1 MIITTNPTHRKS
13 IAREQIV
20 LSLNRK
26 SVPFMTFD
34 CQVPGLGDLGLPPD
48 AQVYVE
54 AYHQAVY
61 MRFDFGTVGAFSPPK
76 DRSLSEFYDGAPV
89 RFRIKV
95 VDVSQNV
102 GKILADADDVRPARP
117 DEDSNVESLVPIH
130 LVGGMGQVIWRVAW
144 DNNDPV
150 LELNQAE
157 TGIKEAIA
165 GNSLYSSLVMPAVF
179 REITSRVFF
188 DGLEGATAAKWKLL
202 VSRFQ
207 GDPVPDEDD
216 ELARLDWLDIA
227 TYNYAE
233 QFRFLDAWHQAR
245 TNFLDSKSTTK
256 EEAGT

>member
-1 MIITTNPTHRKS
+1 MTITTNPTHRKS
-13 IAREQIV
+13 IAREQVV

-26 SVPFMTFD
+26 SIPFMTFD
-34 CQVPGLGDLGLPPD
+34 CQMPGLTDLGLPPD

-61 MRFDFGTVGAFSPPK
+61 MRFDFGPVDAFAPPQ
-76 DRSLSEFYDGAPV
+76 DRNLTEFYDGAPV

-102 GKILADADDVRPARP
+102 GKILADADDVRPSRP
-117 DEDSNVESLVPIH
+117 DDDSNVESIVPIH
-130 LVGGMGQVIWRVAW
+130 LVGGMGQLIWRVTW

-165 GNSLYSSLVMPAVF
+165 GNTLYSSLVMPAVF

-188 DGLEGATAAKWKLL
+188 EGLDGDTVSKWKLL

-207 GDPVPDEDD
+207 TDPFPDEDD
-216 ELARLDWLDIA
+216 DLARLDWLDVA

-233 QFRFLDAWHQAR
+233 QFRFLDSWHQAR
-245 TNFLDSKSTTK
+245 TISASREVGPV
-256 EEAGT
+256 EEAGR